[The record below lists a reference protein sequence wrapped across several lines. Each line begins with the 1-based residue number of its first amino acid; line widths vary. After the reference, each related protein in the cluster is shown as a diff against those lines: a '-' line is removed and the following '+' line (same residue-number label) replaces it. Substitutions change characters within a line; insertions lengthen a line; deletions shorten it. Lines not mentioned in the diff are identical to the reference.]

1 MVDLT
6 HMYRSEHLLIVSPHK
21 LHFKNKHSRQFL
33 EIITN
38 YLPYPIEY
46 TNELLRLLI
55 IYGPHKKPIYIFQ
68 CLIPNLEEHKHTNHQ
83 KQYVI
88 SLIFNDPMYDQ
99 DEVICKYYI
108 NQILKWIQILIYSH
122 SNQYDLKL
130 IHFKYSIM
138 LHINKII
145 KDLPTTKKIS
155 EDLHD
160 KILMFE
166 PEIIGYNH
174 YIYTYLFKHD
184 EQDRIIEFDRSFKSY
199 YRPRI

>member
-6 HMYRSEHLLIVSPHK
+6 HMYRSENLLIVSPHK
-21 LHFKNKHSRQFL
+21 LHFKNKYSRQFL

-38 YLPYPIEY
+38 YLSSPIDY

-68 CLIPNLEEHKHTNHQ
+68 CVMPNLEDHK
-83 KQYVI
+83 KQYII
-88 SLIFNDPMYDQ
+88 SLIFNDSLYES

-122 SNQYDLKL
+122 SNEYDLKL
-130 IHFKYSIM
+130 TTLQYIVT
-138 LHINKII
+138 LHSNKII
-145 KDLPTTKKIS
+145 KDLPTMKTIS
-155 EDLHD
+155 EDLHH
-160 KILMFE
+160 KTLRFE
-166 PEIIGYNH
+166 PEIIGCNH

-184 EQDRIIEFDRSFKSY
+184 EQDRLIEFDRRFKSY
-199 YRPRI
+199 DRPRI

>member
-6 HMYRSEHLLIVSPHK
+6 HMYRSENLLIISPHK
-21 LHFKNKHSRQFL
+21 LHFKNKYSRQFL
-33 EIITN
+33 EIITR
-38 YLPYPIEY
+38 YIHYPIEY

-68 CLIPNLEEHKHTNHQ
+68 CLLPNLEEHKNQTNK

-88 SLIFNDPMYDQ
+88 SLIFNDPLYDE
-99 DEVICKYYI
+99 DEIICKYYI
-108 NQILKWIQILIYSH
+108 NQILKWIQIIIYSH

-130 IHFKYSIM
+130 IHFRYTVE

-145 KDLPTTKKIS
+145 KELPMSKMIS
-155 EDLHD
+155 EDLHH

-166 PEIIGYNH
+166 PEVIGYNH

-184 EQDRIIEFDRSFKSY
+184 EQDCLIEFDRSFKSY
-199 YRPRI
+199 CPPPI